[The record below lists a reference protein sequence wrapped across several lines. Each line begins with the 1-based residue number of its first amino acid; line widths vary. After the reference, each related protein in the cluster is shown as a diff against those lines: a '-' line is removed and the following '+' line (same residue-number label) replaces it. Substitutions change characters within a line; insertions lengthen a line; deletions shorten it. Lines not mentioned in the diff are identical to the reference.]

1 MRGERRLLKLVA
13 LLTVLMMVA
22 VACGGDGDEEA
33 PAQTDGGEVV
43 RGGILRQ
50 EDPEFAFTSGFDPT
64 GEYLSMS
71 FAIFSQ
77 MMLRNLVSYRHV
89 AGDAGNEV
97 LPDLAADMP
106 EVSEDGLT
114 YTFTIKDGV
123 MFGPPVSREIVCD
136 DILYAFERIGTE
148 AIVAQYGFYYDNT
161 IEGLADFKAG
171 DADDISGVTCN
182 GEKEIEF
189 TLTEPTGDFLF
200 RLAMP
205 AAAPVPREV
214 GECFET
220 AGEYGRF
227 VIASGPYMI
236 EGSEDLDA
244 SSCRTMEPIS
254 GWDPDRQL
262 SLVRNPD
269 YDPETDNPEMRSANI
284 DGWIYSINTNEE
296 DIFNKVEASQS
307 DLGQAPLPTVIRK
320 YSTDPELRE
329 HLHIEAGDRTWYIT
343 MNLGQPPFDDI
354 NVRKAAN
361 LVMDKEGLQR
371 AWGGPSQGEIATHIV
386 PDVMLE
392 GLLDDYD
399 PYPSENHAGDLDAA
413 KEAMRESKYDSDGD
427 GECDA
432 DVCQNVLHL
441 SRNQAPWTEMN
452 PIIEDSLSK
461 IGITLQTRELADA
474 YPPIQDVSRQVPI
487 AAVPGWG
494 KDYPDAYTF
503 VGFLF
508 DGRNILATGNTN
520 YSLVGLTPE
529 RAAELEQE
537 GDFQFPSEVD
547 LGAVPSVDSDID
559 TCRETADDDERLQCW
574 ADVDKKL
581 MEEVVPWV
589 PYLDA
594 TNIDVSSEA
603 VVKYEFDQFSGEA
616 SLVHISV
623 DESLQQQ

>member
-1 MRGERRLLKLVA
+1 M
-13 LLTVLMMVA
+13 VLMMVA
-22 VACGGDGDEEA
+22 VACGGDGDEEG
-33 PAQTDGGEVV
+33 PAQPDEGEVV
-43 RGGILRQ
+43 RGGILR
-50 EDPEFAFTSGFDPT
+50 EEFPAFEFTSGFDPT
-64 GEYLSMS
+64 GEYLSKS

-97 LPDLAADMP
+97 LPDLATDMP

-136 DILYAFERIGTE
+136 DLLYAFERIGTE
-148 AIVAQYGFYYDNT
+148 AIVAQYGFYFDNT

-171 DADDISGVTCN
+171 DADTISGVTCN

-189 TLTEPTGDFLF
+189 TLTEATGDFLF

-236 EGSEDLDA
+236 EGSEDLDV

-254 GWDPDRQL
+254 GWDPDREL

-269 YDPETDNPEMRSANI
+269 YDPETDDPEMRSANI
-284 DGWIYSINTNEE
+284 DGYTYAINTNEE
-296 DIFNKVEASQS
+296 DIFNKVEAGTL
-307 DLGQAPLPTVIRK
+307 DIALGPLPPVLRK

-329 HLHIEAGDRTWYIT
+329 HLHIEPGDRTWYIT

-371 AWGGPSQGEIATHIV
+371 AWGGQSQGEIATHIV

-392 GLLDDYD
+392 GILDDYD

-427 GECDA
+427 GVCDA
-432 DVCQNVLHL
+432 DACDNVLHL
-441 SRNQAPWTEMN
+441 SRNSSPWTEMN
-452 PIIEDSLSK
+452 PIVEDSLSK
-461 IGITLQTRELADA
+461 IGISLQTRELADA

-487 AAVPGWG
+487 ASNAGWG

-508 DGRNILATGNTN
+508 DGRNILPTGNTN

-547 LGAVPSVDSDID
+547 IGAIPSVDSDID
-559 TCRETADDDERLQCW
+559 ACRETADDDERLQCW
-574 ADVDKKL
+574 AELDQKL

-589 PYLDA
+589 PYLDG
-594 TNIDVSSEA
+594 TNIVVSSEA
-603 VVKYEFDQFSGEA
+603 VVKYEYDQFSGES

-623 DESLQQQ
+623 DESLQQ

>member
-1 MRGERRLLKLVA
+1 MRGEKRLLKLVA
-13 LLTVLMMVA
+13 LLMVLMMVA
-22 VACGGDGDEEA
+22 VACGGDGDDEG
-33 PAQTDGGEVV
+33 PAQTDEGEVV
-43 RGGILRQ
+43 RGGILRA
-50 EDPEFAFTSGFDPT
+50 EAPEFLFTSGFDPT
-64 GEYLSMS
+64 GEYLSFS

-77 MMLRNLVSYRHV
+77 MMVRNLVTYRHV
-89 AGDAGNEV
+89 AGDAGNELV
-97 LPDLAADMP
+97 PDLATDMP

-148 AIVAQYGFYYDNT
+148 AIVAQYGFYYDNM

-171 DADDISGVTCN
+171 DADDISGVQCN

-189 TLTEPTGDFLF
+189 TLTEETGDFLF

-205 AAAPVPREV
+205 AAGAVPREV
-214 GECFET
+214 GECFEK

-236 EGSEDLDA
+236 EGSDELDA
-244 SSCRTMEPIS
+244 SSCETMEPIS

-269 YDPETDNPEMRSANI
+269 YDPETDDPEVRSANI
-284 DGWIYSINTNEE
+284 DGYTLTLNTNEE
-296 DIFNKVEASQS
+296 DIFNRVEAGEV
-307 DLGQAPLPTVIRK
+307 DLAEGPTAPVLRK
-320 YSTDPELRE
+320 YSTDPQLRE

-343 MNLGQPPFDDI
+343 MNLAQPPFDDI

-371 AWGGPSQGEIATHIV
+371 AWGGPSQGEIATHII
-386 PDVMLE
+386 PDVMLN
-392 GLLDDYD
+392 GMLDDYD
-399 PYPSENHAGDLDAA
+399 PYPSENFAGDLDAA

-427 GECDA
+427 GVCDA
-432 DVCQNVLHL
+432 DECQNVLHL
-441 SRNQAPWTEMN
+441 SRNTSPWTEMN
-452 PIIEDSLSK
+452 PIVEDSLSK
-461 IGITLQTRELADA
+461 IGITLRTRELADA
-474 YPPIQDVSRQVPI
+474 YPPLQDVSRQIPI
-487 AAVPGWG
+487 GSNAGWG

-547 LGAVPSVDSDID
+547 LGAVPSVDSGID
-559 TCRETADDDERLQCW
+559 ACVETEDDDERLQCW
-574 ADVDKKL
+574 AELDQTL

-603 VVKYEFDQFSGEA
+603 VVKYEYDQFSGEA
-616 SLVHISV
+616 SLVHASV
-623 DESLQQQ
+623 DESLQQ

>member
-1 MRGERRLLKLVA
+1 MRGEKRLLKLVA
-13 LLTVLMMVA
+13 LLMVLMMVA
-22 VACGGDGDEEA
+22 VACGGDGDEEG
-33 PAQTDGGEVV
+33 PAQDEGEVV

-50 EDPEFAFTSGFDPT
+50 ETPAFEFTSGLDPT
-64 GEYLSMS
+64 GEYLSTS
-71 FAIFSQ
+71 FMIFSG
-77 MMLRNLVSYRHV
+77 LLARNLVTYRHV
-89 AGDAGNEV
+89 AGDAGNELV
-97 LPDLAADMP
+97 PDLATDMP
-106 EVSEDGLT
+106 EISEDGLT

-171 DADDISGVTCN
+171 KADEISGVQCT
-182 GEKEIEF
+182 GDKEIEF
-189 TLTEPTGDFLF
+189 TLTEETGDFLF

-214 GECFET
+214 GECFEK

-227 VIASGPYMI
+227 VISSGPYMI
-236 EGSEDLDA
+236 EGSEDLDI

-269 YDPETDNPEMRSANI
+269 YDPETDDPEVRSANI
-284 DGWIYSINTNEE
+284 DGWTYTLNTNEE
-296 DIFNKVEASQS
+296 DIFNRVEAGEVDVAESP
-307 DLGQAPLPTVIRK
+307 LAPVLRK
-320 YSTDPELRE
+320 YSTDPQLRE
-329 HLHIEAGDRTWYIT
+329 HLHIEPGDRTWYIT
-343 MNLGQPPFDDI
+343 MNLAQPPFDDI
-354 NVRKAAN
+354 HVRKAAN

-413 KEAMRESKYDSDGD
+413 KEEMRQSKYDSDGD
-427 GECDA
+427 GVCDS
-432 DVCQNVLHL
+432 DVCENVLHL
-441 SRNQAPWTEMN
+441 NRNSSPWTEMG
-452 PIIEDSLSK
+452 PVIEDSLSK

-474 YPPIQDVSRQVPI
+474 YPPLQDVSRQTPI
-487 AAVPGWG
+487 GSNAGWG

-508 DGRNILATGNTN
+508 DGRNILLTGNTN

-547 LGAVPSVDSDID
+547 LGAIPSVDSDID
-559 TCRETADDDERLQCW
+559 ACVDTADDDERLQCW
-574 ADVDKKL
+574 ADLDKKL
-581 MEEVVPWV
+581 MEEVVPWI

-594 TNIDVSSEA
+594 TNIGVSSEA

-616 SLVHISV
+616 SYVHISV
-623 DESLQQQ
+623 DESLQQ

>member
-1 MRGERRLLKLVA
+1 MRGEKRLLKLVA
-13 LLTVLMMVA
+13 LLMVLMMVA
-22 VACGGDGDEEA
+22 VACGGDGDEEG
-33 PAQTDGGEVV
+33 PAQDDEGEVV
-43 RGGILRQ
+43 RGGILR
-50 EDPEFAFTSGFDPT
+50 EEAPEFTFTSGLDPT
-64 GEYLSMS
+64 GEYLSTS

-77 MMLRNLVSYRHV
+77 MMARNLVTYRHV
-89 AGDAGNEV
+89 AGDAGNELV
-97 LPDLAADMP
+97 PDLATEMP
-106 EVSEDGLT
+106 EVSEDGIT

-171 DADDISGVTCN
+171 KADEISGVQCT
-182 GEKEIEF
+182 GDKEIEF
-189 TLTEPTGDFLF
+189 TLTEETGDFLF

-214 GECFET
+214 GECFEK

-227 VIASGPYMI
+227 VISSGPYMI
-236 EGSEDLDA
+236 EGSEDLDI

-269 YDPETDNPEMRSANI
+269 YDPETDDPEVRSANI
-284 DGWIYSINTNEE
+284 DGWTYTLNTNEE
-296 DIFNKVEASQS
+296 DIFNRVEAGEVDVAESP
-307 DLGQAPLPTVIRK
+307 LAPVLRK
-320 YSTDPELRE
+320 YSTDPQLRE
-329 HLHIEAGDRTWYIT
+329 HLHIEPGDRTWYIT
-343 MNLGQPPFDDI
+343 MNLAQPPFDDI
-354 NVRKAAN
+354 HVRKAAN

-413 KEAMRESKYDSDGD
+413 KEEMRQSKYDSDGD
-427 GECDA
+427 GVCDS
-432 DVCQNVLHL
+432 DVCENVLHL
-441 SRNQAPWTEMN
+441 NRNSSPWTEMG
-452 PIIEDSLSK
+452 PVIEDSLSK

-474 YPPIQDVSRQVPI
+474 YPPLQDVSRQTPI
-487 AAVPGWG
+487 GSNAGWG

-508 DGRNILATGNTN
+508 DGRNILLTGNTN

-547 LGAVPSVDSDID
+547 LGAIPSVDSDID
-559 TCRETADDDERLQCW
+559 ACVDTADDDERLQCW
-574 ADVDKKL
+574 ADLDKKL
-581 MEEVVPWV
+581 MEEVVPWI

-594 TNIDVSSEA
+594 TNIGVSSEA

-616 SLVHISV
+616 SYVHISV
-623 DESLQQQ
+623 DESLQQ

>member
-1 MRGERRLLKLVA
+1 MRGEKRLLKLVA
-13 LLTVLMMVA
+13 LLMVLMMVA
-22 VACGGDGDEEA
+22 VACGGDGDEEG
-33 PAQTDGGEVV
+33 PAQDDEGEVV
-43 RGGILRQ
+43 RGGILR
-50 EDPEFAFTSGFDPT
+50 EEAPEFTFTSGLDPT
-64 GEYLSMS
+64 GEYLSTS

-77 MMLRNLVSYRHV
+77 MMARNLVTYRHV
-89 AGDAGNEV
+89 AGDAGNELV
-97 LPDLAADMP
+97 PDLATDMP
-106 EVSEDGLT
+106 EVSEDGVT

-171 DADDISGVTCN
+171 DADTISGIQCN

-189 TLTEPTGDFLF
+189 TLTEETGDFLF

-205 AAAPVPREV
+205 AAGPVPREV
-214 GECFET
+214 GECFEK

-227 VIASGPYMI
+227 VISSGPYMI
-236 EGSEDLDA
+236 EGSEDLDI

-269 YDPETDNPEMRSANI
+269 YDPETDDPEVRSANI
-284 DGWIYSINTNEE
+284 DGWTYTLNTNEE
-296 DIFNKVEASQS
+296 DIFNRVEA
-307 DLGQAPLPTVIRK
+307 GQVDVAESPLSPVLRK
-320 YSTDPELRE
+320 YSTDPQLRE
-329 HLHIEAGDRTWYIT
+329 HLHIEPGDRTWYIT
-343 MNLGQPPFDDI
+343 MNLAQPPFDDI
-354 NVRKAAN
+354 HVRKAAN

-371 AWGGPSQGEIATHIV
+371 AWGGPSQGEIATHVV
-386 PDVMLE
+386 PDVMLS
-392 GLLDDYD
+392 GMLDDYD

-413 KEAMRESKYDSDGD
+413 KEEMRQSKYDSDGD
-427 GECDA
+427 GVCDS
-432 DVCQNVLHL
+432 DVCENVLHL
-441 SRNQAPWTEMN
+441 NRNSSPWTEMG
-452 PIIEDSLSK
+452 PVIEDSLSK
-461 IGITLQTRELADA
+461 IGIALQTRELADA
-474 YPPIQDVSRQVPI
+474 YPPLQDVSRQI
-487 AAVPGWG
+487 AIGSNAGWG

-508 DGRNILATGNTN
+508 DGRNILLTGNTN

-537 GDFQFPSEVD
+537 GDFQFPSDVD
-547 LGAVPSVDSDID
+547 LGAIPSVDSDID
-559 TCRETADDDERLQCW
+559 ACRETEDDDERLQCW
-574 ADVDKKL
+574 ADLDKKL

-594 TNIDVSSEA
+594 TNIGVSSEA

-616 SLVHISV
+616 SYVHISV
-623 DESLQQQ
+623 DESLQQ

>member
-1 MRGERRLLKLVA
+1 MRGEKRLLKLVA
-13 LLTVLMMVA
+13 LLMVLMMVA
-22 VACGGDGDEEA
+22 VACGGDGDDEG
-33 PAQTDGGEVV
+33 PAQTDEGEVV

-50 EDPEFAFTSGFDPT
+50 EAPEFAFTSGLDPT
-64 GEYLSMS
+64 GEYLSTS
-71 FAIFSQ
+71 FMIFSG
-77 MMLRNLVSYRHV
+77 LLARNLVTYRHV
-89 AGDAGNEV
+89 AGDAGNELV
-97 LPDLAADMP
+97 PDLATDMP
-106 EVSEDGLT
+106 EISEDGLT

-171 DADDISGVTCN
+171 DADDISGVQCT
-182 GEKEIEF
+182 GDKEIEF
-189 TLTEPTGDFLF
+189 TLTEETGDFLF

-214 GECFET
+214 GECFEK

-227 VIASGPYMI
+227 VISSGPYMI
-236 EGSEDLDA
+236 EGSDELDI

-262 SLVRNPD
+262 SVVRNPD
-269 YDPETDNPEMRSANI
+269 YDPATDDPEVRSANI
-284 DGWIYSINTNEE
+284 DGWTYTLNTNEE
-296 DIFNKVEASQS
+296 DTFNRVEAGEA
-307 DLGQAPLPTVIRK
+307 DLAEAPLPPVLRK
-320 YSTDPELRE
+320 YSTDPQLRE
-329 HLHIEAGDRTWYIT
+329 HLHIEPGDRTWYIT
-343 MNLGQPPFDDI
+343 LNLAQPPFDDI
-354 NVRKAAN
+354 HVRKAAN

-386 PDVMLE
+386 PDVMLN
-392 GLLDDYD
+392 GMLDDYD
-399 PYPSENHAGDLDAA
+399 PYPSENHAGDLEAA
-413 KEAMRESKYDSDGD
+413 KEEMRQSKYDSDGD
-427 GECDA
+427 GECDS
-432 DVCQNVLHL
+432 DVCENVLHL
-441 SRNQAPWTEMN
+441 NRNSSPWTEMG
-452 PIIEDSLSK
+452 PVIEDSLSK

-474 YPPIQDVSRQVPI
+474 YPPLQDVSRQIPI
-487 AAVPGWG
+487 GSNAGWG

-508 DGRNILATGNTN
+508 DGRNILLTGNTN

-547 LGAVPSVDSDID
+547 LGAIPSVDSDID
-559 TCRETADDDERLQCW
+559 ACRETPDADERLQCW
-574 ADVDKKL
+574 ADLDKNL

-594 TNIDVSSEA
+594 TNIDVTSEA
-603 VVKYEFDQFSGEA
+603 VVKYEYDQFSGEA
-616 SLVHISV
+616 SIVHISV
-623 DESLQQQ
+623 DESLQQ